1 MARIEVQGL
10 HKIYGKHV
18 AVQGLDLEIAAGEL
32 LVLLG
37 PSGCGKTTTLNLI
50 AGLDAPS
57 SGAIMFDGQDVTGIS
72 AYRRN
77 VAMVFQSALLYPHL
91 TALRN
96 IETSL
101 RHRGLDR
108 AARRHRIAE
117 VARMLGIEI
126 LLNKLPSELSGGE
139 RQLVATAKAIVREP
153 EAFLLDEP
161 LSALDAA
168 LRLSLRAELVKL
180 QKRLGVTTVFVTHDQ
195 VEAMTMGD
203 RIAVM
208 SNGRLEQ
215 VGTPDE
221 IYNAPVT
228 LFVAGFI
235 GTPPMNLIAGEIVA
249 GQFRQGRFS
258 IPVTAPPG
266 PATLGVRPQDVRVV
280 APGGEGALQV
290 EVFAME
296 HLGRESVLIA
306 ESGDGSKIRVLV
318 PANFRARMGDHL
330 GLLPDSAQCLVFGA
344 DGRRVIVE
352 RGSASRY
359 ANR

>member
-1 MARIEVQGL
+1 MARIELRGV
-10 HKIYGKHV
+10 HKTYGKNA
-18 AVQGLDLEIAAGEL
+18 AVQGLTMDIAAGEL

-57 SGAIMFDGQDVTGIS
+57 SGAVVFDGQDVTGVS

-77 VAMVFQSALLYPHL
+77 VAMVFQSGLLYPHL
-91 TALRN
+91 TARRN

-101 RHRGLDR
+101 RHGGLDR
-108 AARRHRIAE
+108 AARRHR
-117 VARMLGIEI
+117 VAQVAGMLGIEM
-126 LLNKLPSELSGGE
+126 LLDKRPGELSGGE

-168 LRLSLRAELVKL
+168 LRISLRAALVNL
-180 QKRLGVTTVFVTHDQ
+180 QKRLGTTTVFVTHDQ

-215 VGTPDE
+215 IGTPDE
-221 IYNAPVT
+221 IYHAPVT
-228 LFVAGFI
+228 LFVAGFV
-235 GTPPMNLIAGEIVA
+235 GTPPMNLIKGEIIA
-249 GQFRQGRFS
+249 GQFRQGRLS
-258 IPVTAPPG
+258 VPVSAPPG
-266 PATLGVRPQDVRVV
+266 PATLGVRPQDMRVV
-280 APGGEGALQV
+280 APEREGALQV

-296 HLGRESVLIA
+296 HLGRE
-306 ESGDGSKIRVLV
+306 
-318 PANFRARMGDHL
+318 
-330 GLLPDSAQCLVFGA
+330 FGPH
-344 DGRRVIVE
+344 RRV
-352 RGSASRY
+352 
-359 ANR
+359 

>member
-1 MARIEVQGL
+1 MARIELRELQRR
-10 HKIYGKHV
+10 YGRNA
-18 AVQGLDLEIAAGEL
+18 AVQGLNLEIAAGEL

-50 AGLDAPS
+50 AGLDTPS
-57 SGAIMFDGQDVTGIS
+57 SGTIMFDGQDVTGVT

-91 TALRN
+91 TALQN
-96 IETSL
+96 IEASL
-101 RHRGLDR
+101 RHGGLDR

-117 VARMLGIEI
+117 VARMLGIEM
-126 LLNKLPSELSGGE
+126 LLSKLPSELSGGE
-139 RQLVATAKAIVREP
+139 RQLVATAKAIVRDP

-168 LRLSLRAELVKL
+168 LRVSLRAELVNL
-180 QKRLGVTTVFVTHDQ
+180 QKRLGTTTVFVTHDQ

-208 SNGRLEQ
+208 ANGRVEQ
-215 VGTPDE
+215 IGTPDE

-235 GTPPMNLIAGEIVA
+235 GTPPMNLIKGEIIA
-249 GQFRQGRFS
+249 GQFHQGRFS
-258 IPVTAPPG
+258 VSVRAPPG
-266 PATLGVRPQDVRVV
+266 PATLGVRPQDMCVV
-280 APGGEGALQV
+280 APEREHALQV

-306 ESGDGSKIRVLV
+306 DSGDGSKIRALV
-318 PANFRARMGDHL
+318 PANFRARMGDRL
-330 GLLPDSAQCLVFGA
+330 ALLPVSAQCMVFGA
-344 DGRRVIVE
+344 DGRRAVGRNTV
-352 RGSASRY
+352 SA
-359 ANR
+359 

>member
-1 MARIEVQGL
+1 MVRIELRGV
-10 HKIYGKHV
+10 HKLYGKNV
-18 AVQGLDLEIAAGEL
+18 AVQGLNLEIAAGEL

-57 SGAIMFDGQDVTGIS
+57 SGAILFDGQDVTGVS

-101 RHRGLDR
+101 RHGRLDR

-117 VARMLGIEI
+117 VARMLGIEM
-126 LLNKLPSELSGGE
+126 LLDKLPSELSGGQ

-161 LSALDAA
+161 LSALDAG
-168 LRLSLRAELVKL
+168 LRSSLRAELANL
-180 QKRLGVTTVFVTHDQ
+180 QKRLRTTTVFVTHDQ

-215 VGTPDE
+215 IGTPDE
-221 IYNAPVT
+221 IYHAPVT

-235 GTPPMNLIAGEIVA
+235 GTPPMNLIKGEIIA
-249 GQFRQGRFS
+249 GQFRQGGFS
-258 IPVTAPPG
+258 VPVAAPPG
-266 PATLGVRPQDVRVV
+266 PATLGVRPQDMCVV
-280 APGGEGALQV
+280 APERKGALQV
-290 EVFAME
+290 AVFA
-296 HLGRESVLIA
+296 V
-306 ESGDGSKIRVLV
+306 
-318 PANFRARMGDHL
+318 
-330 GLLPDSAQCLVFGA
+330 
-344 DGRRVIVE
+344 
-352 RGSASRY
+352 
-359 ANR
+359 

>member
-1 MARIEVQGL
+1 MARIELRRL
-10 HKIYGKHV
+10 HKMYGKNA
-18 AVQGLDLEIAAGEL
+18 AVQGLNMEIAAGEL

-57 SGAIMFDGQDVTGIS
+57 SGAIMFDGQDVTGVS

-101 RHRGLDR
+101 RHGGLDR

-126 LLNKLPSELSGGE
+126 LLDKLPSELSGGE

-161 LSALDAA
+161 LSALDAT
-168 LRLSLRAELVKL
+168 LRISLRAELVNL
-180 QKRLGVTTVFVTHDQ
+180 QKRLGTTTVFVTHDQ

-208 SNGRLEQ
+208 SNGQLEQ
-215 VGTPDE
+215 IGTPDE
-221 IYNAPVT
+221 IYHAPVT
-228 LFVAGFI
+228 LFVAAFI
-235 GTPPMNLIAGEIVA
+235 GTPPMNLIKGEIIA

-258 IPVTAPPG
+258 VPVTAPPG
-266 PATLGVRPQDVRVV
+266 PATLGVRPQDMCVV
-280 APGGEGALQV
+280 APESEGALQV

-296 HLGRESVLIA
+296 HLGRELVLIA
-306 ESGDGSKIRVLV
+306 KSGDGSKMRALM
-318 PANFRARMGDHL
+318 PTNFRARMGDHL
-330 GLLPDSAQCLVFGA
+330 ALLPVSAQCLVFGA
-344 DGRRVIVE
+344 DGRRVV
-352 RGSASRY
+352 GCSTVSA
-359 ANR
+359 

>member
-296 HLGRESVLIA
+296 HLGRKSVLIA
-306 ESGDGSKIRVLV
+306 EIRRWVKD
-318 PANFRARMGDHL
+318 ARTRAGEF
-330 GLLPDSAQCLVFGA
+330 SST
-344 DGRRVIVE
+344 DGRPFR
-352 RGSASRY
+352 STA
-359 ANR
+359 